1 MVAMRRAIDGRGG
14 MQYWR
19 TMIRTVMALALMT
32 MLAGCD
38 EKKDVAA
45 PAATTTVALTPTL
58 AKVVASTPSGTAAAP
73 SGESAKPSGESVG
86 PSGAAAAP
94 SRAASE
100 NSRRANRA
108 SGFLP
113 PSPLPRYSRRAT
125 GNCCA

>member
-1 MVAMRRAIDGRGG
+1 
-14 MQYWR
+14 
-19 TMIRTVMALALMT
+19 MALALMT

-86 PSGAAAAP
+86 PSGAAAKPSGATFKAP
-94 SRAASE
+94 APTGFMPHGSVE
-100 NSRRANRA
+100 NGTLKYNP
-108 SGFLP
+108 P
-113 PSPLPRYSRRAT
+113 PSQNPPMKKGAARP
-125 GNCCA
+125 